1 MDRVSYIS
9 YVLHQSTN
17 EKLKKFALDL
27 LNGTITLREVEMKSP
42 LAEAEIKRAQ
52 LLYKNGDVNFHHV
65 YAFVAEKM
73 NIAS

>member
-1 MDRVSYIS
+1 MDRISFIS

-27 LNGTITLREVEMKSP
+27 LNGAITLREVERKSP
-42 LAEAEIKRAQ
+42 LAEAEIKRAEI
-52 LLYKNGDVNFHHV
+52 LYKNGDVDFQFV
-65 YAFVAEKM
+65 YKFVAEKM